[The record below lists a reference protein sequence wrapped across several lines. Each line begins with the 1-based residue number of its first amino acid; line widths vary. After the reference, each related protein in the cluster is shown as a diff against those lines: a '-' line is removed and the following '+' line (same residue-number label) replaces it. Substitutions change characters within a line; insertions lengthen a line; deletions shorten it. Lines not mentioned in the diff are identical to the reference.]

1 MMLKLIQ
8 RQLLLYFR
16 NRSGVFFSMLGALIT
31 FIVFVVFLK
40 ENTEENWK
48 ALDNSSQLLNLWFI
62 GGMLPVV
69 GLTTTFS
76 NLGQMVEDR
85 ERSVRQDLLM
95 TGISARQLDLA
106 YLIGAILVSFSMQ
119 VFVLL
124 VMVGYFFWTDGFELS
139 KNTAFF
145 LPLLLVVN
153 SVLNGLLSFLL
164 LKWVK
169 RVSVLE
175 QLATIIGSLSGF
187 LVGNYIPIGMF
198 PEMAQTIIKFTPP
211 AYLASLFRQ
220 YLTTDT
226 LAEVFEGQA
235 ELRHRFEVD
244 MGIRLSW
251 SEVLSQQETWW
262 VIAGCTVGLFLLFYL
277 QTGQQGGIIK
287 KEKR

>member
-48 ALDNSSQLLNLWFI
+48 AIDNSSQLLNLWFI

-76 NLGQMVEDR
+76 NLGQLVEDR

-95 TGISARQLDLA
+95 AGISVRQLDMA
-106 YLIGAILVSFSMQ
+106 YLIGAILVSFLMQ
-119 VFVLL
+119 VFVLV
-124 VMVGYFFWTDGFELS
+124 VMIAYFSWTDDFELPQ
-139 KNTAFF
+139 KVVLF
-145 LPLLLVVN
+145 LPVLLLVN
-153 SVLNGLLSFLL
+153 SVLNGLLSFML

-198 PEMAQTIIKFTPP
+198 PEVAQTIIKFTPP

-220 YLTTDT
+220 YLTKDT
-226 LAEVFEGQA
+226 LAEVFEGQV
-235 ELRHRFEVD
+235 ELRHSFEVD

-251 SEVLSQQETWW
+251 SETLSQQETWW

>member
-48 ALDNSSQLLNLWFI
+48 AIDNSSQLLNLWFI

-76 NLGQMVEDR
+76 NLGQLVEDR

-95 TGISARQLDLA
+95 TGISVRQLDMA
-106 YLIGAILVSFSMQ
+106 YLIGAILVSFLMQ
-119 VFVLL
+119 VFVLV
-124 VMVGYFFWTDGFELS
+124 VMIAYFSWIDDFELPQ
-139 KNTAFF
+139 KVVLF
-145 LPLLLVVN
+145 LPVLLMVN
-153 SVLNGLLSFLL
+153 SVLNGLLSFML

-198 PEMAQTIIKFTPP
+198 PEVAQTIIKFTPP

-220 YLTTDT
+220 YLTKDT
-226 LAEVFEGQA
+226 LAEVFEGQV
-235 ELRHRFEVD
+235 ELRHSFEVD

-251 SEVLSQQETWW
+251 SEILNQQETWW